1 MATLTFFK
9 NAKIIEVD
17 SPQTNVTVQDLVNQI
32 RDYED
37 NLCCAMDILQ
47 LANATGKDCLGG
59 CPTVQTG
66 ITLTLLNDWR
76 VRFEDRPGPCTVQV
90 SVSGGNLVAV
100 NAFCNNPIAP
110 STFTQ
115 VTVESSVSASI
126 IGSADQNMRFL
137 LESNNPHHTGYGDII
152 YWDPTNGCDGL
163 PGTSVSCPV
172 ATFAQAQTLATCG
185 GHDVIFA
192 LAADSC
198 ADTVVTENIVISK
211 SWLFL
216 RGPGRHFQI
225 KPTSGIPI
233 SVTARGVEVSKMVVS
248 GACATGCNATIQTTG
263 SFTLLKDLVVQC
275 ATAQGILVCGAN
287 EAIIDNVIVKNATTI
302 GVDINC
308 SSDVSIENSTVIG
321 NTTNGID
328 VAGACSSE
336 LMIKNTI
343 GQENCGYQVVVGS
356 GVVGAVI
363 GPDSMFEA
371 SGTGRICD
379 SGTRTKDGEVEFKT
393 NFAKKVHSNR
403 QIITSNQLIIYDDDD
418 VTPLLTFNLQDS
430 GGSPT
435 ENNPVRKVPV

>member
-9 NAKIIEVD
+9 LAKIIEVD
-17 SPQTNVTVQDLVNQI
+17 TPQTNVTVQDLVNQI

-37 NLCCAMDILQ
+37 NLLCGMDILQ

-76 VRFEDRPGPCTVQV
+76 VRFENQCGPCTIQV
-90 SVSGGNLVAV
+90 DVTGGNLVAI

-115 VTVESSVSASI
+115 VTIQSSVSASI

-137 LESNNPHHTGYGDII
+137 LESQNPHHTGYGDVI

-163 PGTSVSCPV
+163 PGVLVSCPV
-172 ATFAQAQTLATCG
+172 KTFAQAQTLATCG

-192 LAADSC
+192 LADNSC

-233 SVTARGVEVSKMVVS
+233 SVTGRGVEVSKMEVS
-248 GACATGCNATIQTTG
+248 GCGAAGCNPTIKTTG
-263 SFTLLKDLVVQC
+263 SFTLLKDLVVEC
-275 ATAQGILVCGAN
+275 SKAAGILVCSAN
-287 EAIIDNVIVKNATTI
+287 EAIIDNVIVRNATTI
-302 GVDINC
+302 GVDVNC
-308 SSDVSIENSTVIG
+308 SAEVNIINSNIVC

-328 VAGACSSE
+328 IAGASSTE
-336 LMIKNTI
+336 NYIKNTI
-343 GQENCGYQVVVGS
+343 GQENCGYQVVVGA

-371 SGTGRICD
+371 SGSGRICD
-379 SGTRTKDGEVEFKT
+379 GGTRTKDGEVEFKT
-393 NFAKKVHSNR
+393 AFAKKVHSNR
-403 QIITSNQLIIYDDDD
+403 QIITANQLIIYDDDD

-430 GGSPT
+430 GGAPT
-435 ENNPVRKVPV
+435 ENNPVKKIPV